1 MNPLMVGEDEFITLT
16 IGTFTVKDPDFRED
30 LGGLDGAE
38 LDEVYLDEQ

>member
-1 MNPLMVGEDEFITLT
+1 MSGLTVGDDTYVTLE
-16 IGTFTVKDPDFRED
+16 IGSFRVKDPDHRED